1 MDHLNAEIRRDFR
14 DRLISWFEKNKRDM
28 PWRQTR
34 DPYHIWVSE
43 IMLQQTRVDQ
53 ATDYYLRFIDAFP
66 TVHDLAD
73 AEQEHVLKLW
83 EGLGYYSRAR
93 NLHKGAQ
100 FVSRDMKGT
109 IPSGR
114 KDLEKIKGIGPYT
127 SAAVS
132 SIAFNQPH
140 AVVDGNVIRVITR
153 LFGIEDDIRKTSV
166 KNEVQELSD
175 TLLDSDRPAAY
186 NEAMMELGATRCH
199 PTNPDCENCPVQ
211 AFCEATKMVK
221 TDEIPYKSKA
231 KKRPHKEIGIA
242 IIMNDEGQY
251 LISKRPEDVMLGG
264 LWEFPGGKRE
274 NNEPIEQTVVRESIE
289 ELGVD
294 VSVEHPLN
302 PVKHIYS
309 HFSVTLYPF
318 ICKITGGTPKP
329 KSSDELRWVSRDELH
344 KLPFPKANIKIF
356 EQLDSPRLL

>member
-1 MDHLNAEIRRDFR
+1 MDYLNPEIKDDFR
-14 DRLISWFEKNKRDM
+14 DQLISWFEKNKRDM
-28 PWRQTR
+28 PWRRTH

-66 TVHDLAD
+66 TVHHLAD
-73 AEQEHVLKLW
+73 ADQEKVLKLW

-100 FVSRDMKGT
+100 FVSRELKGE
-109 IPSGR
+109 IPPNR
-114 KDLEKIKGIGPYT
+114 ADLEKIKGIGPYT

-153 LFGIEDDIRKTSV
+153 LMGIDEDIRKTAV
-166 KNEVQELSD
+166 KNDVQEISD
-175 TLLDSDRPAAY
+175 ELLDPESPGAY

-199 PTNPDCENCPVQ
+199 PTKPDCENCPVQ
-211 AFCEATKMVK
+211 LYCEANKMVK

-242 IIMNDEGQY
+242 IIMNEKGEY

-274 NNEPIEQTVVRESIE
+274 KKEPIEDTVLRESLE
-289 ELGVD
+289 ELGVEISID
-294 VSVEHPLN
+294 HPLN

-309 HFSVTLYPF
+309 HFSVTLFPY
-318 ICKITGGTPKP
+318 ICSITKGNPKP
-329 KSSDELRWVSRDELH
+329 KSSDELRWVTRSQLH
-344 KLPFPKANIKIF
+344 DLPFPKANIKIF